1 MSTHTIIAHLY
12 CTTLKKINDIHEDII
27 SDSNML
33 PAASSGQPYSTGTFK
48 CLVPVSINH
57 LEPLQAADVVRGIAL
72 CIGRTL

>member
-33 PAASSGQPYSTGTFK
+33 PAASSGQPCSTFK
-48 CLVPVSINH
+48 CLVPVSHKNDQS
-57 LEPLQAADVVRGIAL
+57 LRVTTSSYVVRGIA
-72 CIGRTL
+72 